1 MHSKRF
7 QDTQS
12 ITSSAPYSSF
22 STRSDNSIPNI
33 ETEPEYVK
41 DKGKQIEESENN
53 YDHTKAAEKYRSK
66 YTSNEIIEEWDLSPS
81 PILAQRG
88 HSNPNRWNSTP
99 TYLEPAKFD
108 VDNKSAGKLKDFPS
122 TSRQLLPPKSATVGR
137 KLQSLQFQFNS
148 DGKMNKQQTV
158 AVGKNGNL
166 KIKHKEMN

>member
-7 QDTQS
+7 QDTRS

-41 DKGKQIEESENN
+41 DKGKQIEESE
-53 YDHTKAAEKYRSK
+53 YDHDHTQTDEQYRSN
-66 YTSNEIIEEWDLSPS
+66 YTSNEIIEEWDLSPPS
-81 PILAQRG
+81 VLAQQG

-108 VDNKSAGKLKDFPS
+108 VDNKTAAKLKDFPS
-122 TSRQLLPPKSATVGR
+122 TSRQLLPPKSAAVGR
-137 KLQSLQFQFNS
+137 ELQSLQFQFNS
-148 DGKMNKQQTV
+148 DGKMNKQQAV

-166 KIKHKEMN
+166 KN